1 MNVRVVVSFAMS
13 ACSCHLCICANL
25 ILFRVFSC
33 LFAHLIYRLVCTG
46 RQESFPDGS
55 TAAQKFRGP
64 TRAKSLVMNSGVCM
78 QPSTK
83 SHFGRFPD
91 CVKEICR
98 IAVS

>member
-33 LFAHLIYRLVCTG
+33 LFAHLIYRLVCPG
-46 RQESFPDGS
+46 CQKSFPDGS
-55 TAAQKFRGP
+55 TAAEKFRG
-64 TRAKSLVMNSGVCM
+64 RKGGKSFVMNSGVCM
-78 QPSTK
+78 QPFPK
-83 SHFGRFPD
+83 SHFGKFPG

>member
-33 LFAHLIYRLVCTG
+33 LFAHLIYRLVCPG
-46 RQESFPDGS
+46 CQKSFPDGS
-55 TAAQKFRGP
+55 TAAEKFRGKK
-64 TRAKSLVMNSGVCM
+64 RCVVINSSGVCEK
-78 QPSTK
+78 PTKK
-83 SHFGRFPD
+83 SHFGKFPG